1 MMMTSPHARDARLPG
16 DLFRAMGD
24 LYLLKKPEVGPTSL
38 AAELKRELENVG
50 IDYHVRTLKRQL
62 DGQIATI
69 PACVQDAMQ
78 HVLVR
83 ANGMRTGRD
92 VEQALLAAGLVV
104 DRGKRHAA
112 YVPTSRIVP
121 LVRLWLLLN
130 PNRSRRS
137 LAQTLAKLLA
147 TSDVEIKAGPLQVIF
162 AGRQASARREVLDGL
177 LALLSEHGIRS
188 EEECRQRLD
197 RQRENL
203 ADFEEKRGL
212 RTAAELFRLAVAW
225 KVHTQEPS
233 SRHLAF
239 ILQRRLRLRSIRL
252 GSHRIQEA
260 LDGRAKN
267 VRGALVAEMES
278 LLRETLPGETD
289 LDAAVAKATTN
300 RKRLLDLCWVDAEPI
315 AELASDWLDRNPD
328 ATMRQLSIRLAT
340 TLRRMGYEN
349 SHHSIQSVLGGHKKK
364 TRGFVYRAL
373 LKQFPNR
380 SEELP
385 LEHVWPSQ
393 WAERALAFSTPEPSE
408 RSRRRKA
415 GSVTNAQAVHEDSL
429 DAYFKGVGVHLVPSQ
444 DEEAALAVSIERAE
458 RNLLDVLLRSA
469 VVTRHIVSLKARLE
483 TGDAAPWDVANVAK
497 PRNQFAERHDRE
509 QLIGALH
516 AFSIIDARSQLA
528 RLELLSS
535 GSHHTERQARAGER
549 LIDHRAQMGKALA
562 SIRFTDGQL
571 RHMHT
576 LLERLVKTR
585 RELQHLHGDASNRAL
600 SELEREAG
608 LRADSLEETW
618 VDAQAAAREWATVK
632 NEMVKRNLRLV
643 VAVAKGYRGYGIDF
657 GDLIQEGNLGL
668 IRAVE
673 KFDLKRGSRFATYAT
688 WWIRAAIRR
697 ALDDESRPI
706 RIPSGVARQLHRLRR
721 VERQLSHDQGVNPS
735 RSELA
740 SKMGMKTSEV
750 CQLLLQDHRMT
761 SLHHIVGDGQ
771 GTLEDFLADERAVL
785 PVDAAIRGALAA
797 RISRALSLLN
807 EREAYVLRLRFGIQ
821 TRVPPRTLAE
831 IGKMMGVTRERV
843 RQIEASALESLRK
856 SPIAEILK
864 GFMEGQARDVP
875 SITPDGLVEQ
885 LAQSA

>member
-1 MMMTSPHARDARLPG
+1 MTSPHARDARLPG
-16 DLFRAMGD
+16 ELFRAMGD
-24 LYLLKKPEVGPTSL
+24 LYLLKRPEVGPTSL
-38 AAELKRELENVG
+38 ATELQRELQDAG
-50 IDYHVRTLKRQL
+50 IHYHVRTLKRQL
-62 DGQIATI
+62 GGQIATI
-69 PACVQDAMQ
+69 PASVQQAMEQ
-78 HVLVR
+78 VLLR

-92 VEQALLAAGLVV
+92 VERALVAAGLTV
-104 DRGKRHAA
+104 DRGKRRPA
-112 YVPTSRIVP
+112 YVSTSRIVP

-130 PNRSRRS
+130 PSRSRRS
-137 LAQTLAKLLA
+137 LAQTLAERLA
-147 TSDVEIKAGPLQVIF
+147 TSGVEIKAGPLQVIF
-162 AGRQASARREVLDGL
+162 AARQASARREVLDEL
-177 LALLSEHGIRS
+177 LALLSEHGIHS
-188 EEECRQRLD
+188 EEECRLRLE
-197 RQRENL
+197 RQRKNL

-212 RTAAELFRLAVAW
+212 QTASQLFRLATAW

-239 ILQRRLRLRSIRL
+239 ILQRRLRRRNIQL

-278 LLRETLPGETD
+278 LLRETLPEETN
-289 LDAAVAKATTN
+289 LDASIDKATTN
-300 RKRLLDLCWVDAEPI
+300 RRRLLDLCWVDAEPI
-315 AELASDWLDRNPD
+315 AELASDWLDRNPV
-328 ATMRQLSIRLAT
+328 ATMRQLAIRLAT

-373 LKQFPNR
+373 LKQFPDR
-380 SEELP
+380 AEEVP

-393 WAERALAFSTPEPSE
+393 WAERALAFSTPEPSG
-408 RSRRRKA
+408 RSRSRKA
-415 GSVTNAQAVHEDSL
+415 GSVADAQAAHEDSL
-429 DAYFKGVGVHLVPSQ
+429 DAYFKGVGVHLVPNQ
-444 DEEAALAVSIERAE
+444 DEEAVLARSIERAE
-458 RNLLDVLLRSA
+458 RNLLGVLIRSA
-469 VVTRHIVSLKARLE
+469 VVTRHVVALKARLE

-497 PRNQFAERHDRE
+497 PRNQFVERRDRE
-509 QLIGALH
+509 ELIGALR
-516 AFSIIDARSQLA
+516 AFSIIDARS
-528 RLELLSS
+528 RLVRVELLSPA
-535 GSHHTERQARAGER
+535 GLHTERQARAEQALDGHR
-549 LIDHRAQMGKALA
+549 LQMTKALD

-571 RHMHT
+571 RYMHKQLET
-576 LLERLVKTR
+576 LVETH
-585 RELQHLHGDASNRAL
+585 RELQRLHGEASDRAL
-600 SELEREAG
+600 RDLEKEAG
-608 LRADSLEETW
+608 LRADTLQETW
-618 VDAQAAAREWATVK
+618 NDAQAAARDWATAK

-673 KFDLKRGSRFATYAT
+673 KFDLRRGSRFATYAT

-706 RIPSGVARQLHRLRR
+706 RIPSGVARQLHRLRK
-721 VERQLSHDQGVNPS
+721 VERQLAHDQGVNPP
-735 RSELA
+735 RSEVA
-740 SKMGMKTSEV
+740 SKMGIETSEV
-750 CQLLLQDHRMT
+750 HQLQLQDHRMT

-785 PVDAAIRGALAA
+785 PIDAAIRDALAL

-831 IGKMMGVTRERV
+831 IGKAMGVTRERV
-843 RQIEASALESLRK
+843 RQIEASALENLRK
-856 SPIAEILK
+856 SPIAKILK
-864 GFMEGQARDVP
+864 GFTEGQAHDTP

-885 LAQSA
+885 LAKSA